1 MNAADVLLVLGALVI
16 AGFVGLLV
24 VVVRATAR
32 TADNAREILV
42 ALEDIQARTS
52 VLAQLDGMGNTDG
65 GTRPPSPGS
74 LGERAGNGSG
84 EGTEVPS

>member
-32 TADNAREILV
+32 TAENAREILV

-52 VLAQLDGMGNTDG
+52 VLAELDGMGKTGDG
-65 GTRPPSPGS
+65 TGSPAPG
-74 LGERAGNGSG
+74 GRGQRAGNGSG
-84 EGTEVPS
+84 DGTEVPS